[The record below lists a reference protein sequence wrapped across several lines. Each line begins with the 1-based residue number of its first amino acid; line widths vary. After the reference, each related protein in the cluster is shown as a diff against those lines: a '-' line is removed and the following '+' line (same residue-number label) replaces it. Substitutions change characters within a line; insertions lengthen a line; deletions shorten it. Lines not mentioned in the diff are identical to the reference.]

1 MTLLCYNSAITVA
14 KQKIIKTGNSL
25 AVTIPAPF
33 VHGVGVKAGQEV
45 EVRVEP
51 ETGQVVYT
59 FSGTK
64 QLPLSKN
71 LVKKRRRKRKKK

>member
-1 MTLLCYNSAITVA
+1 MKMG

-25 AVTIPAPF
+25 AVTVPAPF
-33 VHGVGVKAGQEV
+33 VHAVGIKAGQEV
-45 EVRVEP
+45 EVKVEP
-51 ETGQVVYT
+51 ETGQVIYT

-71 LVKKRRRKRKKK
+71 FIKKRKRRPKK